1 MNKDVFKS
9 GTKIK
14 FNLKRPYTKADIEYG
29 CDERVDGM
37 TGTIK
42 NLWDI
47 NEYCIVKLDKPL
59 VYDDGKKVYE
69 YWDYVYNMEP
79 LSEDSEEAIDVNYR
93 TAWFEL
99 KKNINEEYK
108 NLLSSSNTSVLKPQ
122 LNAFDKILSY
132 MRNYEENPD
141 FSK

>member
-1 MNKDVFKS
+1 MKNDEFKS
-9 GTKIK
+9 GTKIR

-47 NEYCIVKLDKPL
+47 NEYCIVTLDTPL
-59 VYDDGKKVYE
+59 VYDDGRKVYE
-69 YWDYVYNMEP
+69 YWDFVYNMEP
-79 LSEDSEEAIDVNYR
+79 LSEESEEYIDANYR
-93 TAWFEL
+93 AAWFEL
-99 KKNINEEYK
+99 KKNINDEYRS
-108 NLLSSSNTSVLKPQ
+108 LSNNPVLKPQ

-132 MRNYEENPD
+132 MKNYEKNAN